1 MPTCN
6 VRLRREARSV
16 LTNGQVGAAEDRNG
30 EGVMEDVTSAR
41 GPEPLRTCAKWRT
54 EGPFLR
60 MRLNQCMVWADF
72 EIYLT

>member
-16 LTNGQVGAAEDRNG
+16 LTNGQVGAAEDRDG

-41 GPEPLRTCAKWRT
+41 GPEPLRTCAMQKVEDRGSIPQSEAEST
-54 EGPFLR
+54 HGLGRF
-60 MRLNQCMVWADF
+60 
-72 EIYLT
+72 